1 MQQLGMKKRV
11 LKSARWTPG
20 LKILKAISIRQAAA
34 GLVTK

>member
-1 MQQLGMKKRV
+1 MQQIGMKKRA

-20 LKILKAISIRQAAA
+20 LKKLKSISSRQAAA